1 LDRFHCGSWIIFVEE
16 VGLLGDICRTEDVT
30 LLQVVITHVE
40 DLAER
45 LVPCEGTTTST
56 LAATPPTLLRFT

>member
-1 LDRFHCGSWIIFVEE
+1 M
-16 VGLLGDICRTEDVT
+16 GDICRTEDVT
-30 LLQVVITHVE
+30 LLQEVITHVE

-56 LAATPPTLLRFT
+56 LAATPPTPLRFT

>member
-1 LDRFHCGSWIIFVEE
+1 M
-16 VGLLGDICRTEDVT
+16 GDIWRTEDVT

-45 LVPCEGTTTST
+45 LVPCEGTT

>member
-1 LDRFHCGSWIIFVEE
+1 M
-16 VGLLGDICRTEDVT
+16 GDIWRTEDVT

-56 LAATPPTLLRFT
+56 LGRNAANAAAVYLAA

>member
-1 LDRFHCGSWIIFVEE
+1 M
-16 VGLLGDICRTEDVT
+16 GDIWRTEDVT

-45 LVPCEGTTTST
+45 LVPCEGTPTST

>member
-1 LDRFHCGSWIIFVEE
+1 M
-16 VGLLGDICRTEDVT
+16 GDICRTADVT

-45 LVPCEGTTTST
+45 LVPCEGNNNVNSGRNAANAAAVY
-56 LAATPPTLLRFT
+56 LAA